1 MLSRS
6 LSKTD
11 HFTLALHTLKEAYPE
26 LVPQKVQT
34 QSNISSAMIK
44 LICFSFQ
51 GMGIVSVKF
60 RVS

>member
-26 LVPQKVQT
+26 LVPQKVKT

-44 LICFSFQ
+44 LIFFFFPRNGNRFCQISC
-51 GMGIVSVKF
+51 
-60 RVS
+60 